1 MEDATMAKAVLMQ
14 GNNACAEGALA
25 AGARFFAGYPITP
38 STEIAEVL
46 AKRLPQMGGTF
57 IQMEDEIAGMA
68 AVIGAA
74 LAGAKALTATSGPGF
89 SLKQELI
96 GYASIAEVPCVIV
109 NVQRTGP
116 STGQPTSPAQGDVM
130 QAKWGSHGDRGVI
143 AISPSSVQECY
154 TVAVQAFNLAEK
166 YRTPVVILLDEI
178 VGHMRER
185 FVMPD
190 PSELTIY
197 NRLKPAAP
205 SPDFLPYKP
214 NSEGVPLMPT
224 IGDGYHFHV
233 TGLVHDYTG
242 FPTGSNA
249 VTRELLE
256 RLQTKISNHV
266 DDIVQYEQWRLDDA
280 EVAVVAFG
288 GTARSA
294 YAAIESARAAGLK
307 VGLFR
312 PITLWPSPEIQLA
325 ALSKQVRTIIVAEM
339 NYGQYVQE
347 VKRIVGDRCQLVS
360 LTKWNNEPIT
370 PAELLQSIQAAVGQ
384 EEA

>member
-1 MEDATMAKAVLMQ
+1 MAKAVLMQ
-14 GNNACAEGALA
+14 GNSACAEGAIA

-38 STEIAEVL
+38 STEVAEML
-46 AKRLPQMGGTF
+46 AKRLPQTGGTF
-57 IQMEDEIAGMA
+57 IQMEDEIGGMA

-74 LAGAKALTATSGPGF
+74 LTGAKALTATSGPGF

-130 QAKWGSHGDRGVI
+130 QTKWGSHGDRGVI
-143 AISPSSVQECY
+143 AISPASVQECFTA
-154 TVAVQAFNLAEK
+154 TVRAFNLAEK
-166 YRTPVVILLDEI
+166 YRTPVVLLMDEI
-178 VGHMRER
+178 IGHMREK
-185 FVMPD
+185 FIMPD
-190 PSELTIY
+190 AQEIEVI
-197 NRLKPAAP
+197 NRLAP
-205 SPDFLPYKP
+205 QKGETDFLPYKP
-214 NSEGVPLMPT
+214 NAEGIPPIPA
-224 IGDGYHFHV
+224 IGDGYRFHV

-249 VTRELLE
+249 VTHETLE
-256 RLQTKISNHV
+256 RLQTKISRHL
-266 DDIVQYEQWRLDDA
+266 DDIVQYEEWQLDDA
-280 EVAVVAFG
+280 EVAVLAFG

-294 YAAIESARAAGLK
+294 YAAIEASRANGLK

-312 PITLWPSPEIQLA
+312 PVTIWPSPEAQIS
-325 ALSKQVRTIIVAEM
+325 ALSEKVHTIIVAEM

-347 VKRIVGDRCQLVS
+347 IRRIVGDQCRIIALN
-360 LTKWNNEPIT
+360 KWNNEPVT
-370 PAELLQSIQAAVGQ
+370 PDEMMQTIQAAVRR